1 MGCDNDKKK
10 EDKNKSKSLTM
21 SYRNTSQKKE
31 DVKLEVKI
39 VLLGEA
45 AVGKSSL
52 INRYCK
58 NTFSESYKI
67 TIGGAYLKH
76 ELKLKDGK
84 TIIFHFWDTGGQE
97 RFRSMASLY
106 YKDASAAILCYDIGN
121 VETLHAIDY
130 WIKELNENASSPNG
144 LPIVLSIAGNKCD
157 IDTDQK
163 QVNYDDLKNYAK
175 RNNIDIF
182 YETSAKNDIGI
193 KELIYSLG
201 EKIFGLNQDSWVIAS
216 QI

>member
-1 MGCDNDKKK
+1 MGCENNKKNENKNEDLRLTVSNRNSNLKNNDII
-10 EDKNKSKSLTM
+10 
-21 SYRNTSQKKE
+21 
-31 DVKLEVKI
+31 LEVKI

-58 NTFSESYKI
+58 DTYSDSYKI
-67 TIGGAYLKH
+67 TIGGAYLKQ

-121 VETLHAIDY
+121 IESLNAIEY
-130 WIKELNENASSPNG
+130 WIQELNDNASSPNG

-157 IDTDQK
+157 IDQGLRK
-163 QVNYDDLKNYAK
+163 VSYDDLKSFAR
-175 RNNIDIF
+175 RNNIDIY

-201 EKIFGLNQDSWVIAS
+201 EKIFGLN
-216 QI
+216 

>member
-1 MGCDNDKKK
+1 MGCENNKKNENKNEDLRLTVSNRNSNLKNNDII
-10 EDKNKSKSLTM
+10 
-21 SYRNTSQKKE
+21 
-31 DVKLEVKI
+31 LEVKI

-58 NTFSESYKI
+58 NTFSDSYKI
-67 TIGGAYLKH
+67 TIGGAYLKQ

-121 VETLHAIDY
+121 IESLNAIEY
-130 WIKELNENASSPNG
+130 WIQELNDNASSPNG

-157 IDTDQK
+157 IDQGLRK
-163 QVNYDDLKNYAK
+163 VSYDDLKSFAR
-175 RNNIDIF
+175 RNNIDIY

-201 EKIFGLNQDSWVIAS
+201 ERIIGLNKNTWVVAE
-216 QI
+216 

>member
-1 MGCDNDKKK
+1 MGCENNKKNENKNEDLRLTVSNRNSNLKNNDII
-10 EDKNKSKSLTM
+10 
-21 SYRNTSQKKE
+21 
-31 DVKLEVKI
+31 LEVKI

-58 NTFSESYKI
+58 NTFSDSYKI
-67 TIGGAYLKH
+67 TIGGAYLKQ

-121 VETLHAIDY
+121 IESLNAIEY
-130 WIKELNENASSPNG
+130 WIQELNDNASSPNG

-157 IDTDQK
+157 IDQGLRK
-163 QVNYDDLKNYAK
+163 VSYDDLKSFAR
-175 RNNIDIF
+175 RNNIDIY

>member
-1 MGCDNDKKK
+1 MGCENNKKNENKNEDLRLTVSNRNSNLKNNDII
-10 EDKNKSKSLTM
+10 
-21 SYRNTSQKKE
+21 
-31 DVKLEVKI
+31 LEVKI

-67 TIGGAYLKH
+67 TIGGAYLKQ

-121 VETLHAIDY
+121 IESLNAIEY
-130 WIKELNENASSPNG
+130 WIQELNDNASSPNG

-157 IDTDQK
+157 IDQGLRK
-163 QVNYDDLKNYAK
+163 VSYDDLKSFAK
-175 RNNIDIF
+175 KNNIDIF

-201 EKIFGLNQDSWVIAS
+201 ERIIGLNKNTWVIAE
-216 QI
+216 

>member
-1 MGCDNDKKK
+1 MGCENNKKNENKNEDLRLTVSNRNSNLKNNDII
-10 EDKNKSKSLTM
+10 
-21 SYRNTSQKKE
+21 
-31 DVKLEVKI
+31 LEVKI

-58 NTFSESYKI
+58 NTFSDSYKI
-67 TIGGAYLKH
+67 TIGGAYLKQ

-121 VETLHAIDY
+121 IESLNAIEY
-130 WIKELNENASSPNG
+130 WIQELNDNASSPNG

-157 IDTDQK
+157 IDQGLRK
-163 QVNYDDLKNYAK
+163 VSYDDLKSFAR
-175 RNNIDIF
+175 RNNIDIY

-201 EKIFGLNQDSWVIAS
+201 ERIIGLNKNTWVIAE
-216 QI
+216 

>member
-1 MGCDNDKKK
+1 MGCENNKKNENKNEDLRLTVSNRNSNLKNNDII
-10 EDKNKSKSLTM
+10 
-21 SYRNTSQKKE
+21 
-31 DVKLEVKI
+31 LEVKI

-121 VETLHAIDY
+121 IESLNAIEY
-130 WIKELNENASSPNG
+130 WIQELNDNASSPNG

-157 IDTDQK
+157 IDKDQR

>member
-1 MGCDNDKKK
+1 MGCDIDKKK
-10 EDKNKSKSLTM
+10 ENNSKTNNLTISQRNK
-21 SYRNTSQKKE
+21 QIKKE
-31 DVKLEVKI
+31 EKKLEVKI

-58 NTFSESYKI
+58 NTYSDSYKI
-67 TIGGAYLKH
+67 TIGGAYLKQ

-121 VETLHAIDY
+121 LETLHAIDY

-157 IDTDQK
+157 IDNNLK
-163 QVNYDDLKNYAK
+163 QVSFEDLKIQGNPHH
-175 RNNIDIF
+175 NQMIF
-182 YETSAKNDIGI
+182 LLLY
-193 KELIYSLG
+193 LIL
-201 EKIFGLNQDSWVIAS
+201 
-216 QI
+216 

>member
-1 MGCDNDKKK
+1 MGCENNKKNENKNEDLRLTVSNRNSNLKNNDII
-10 EDKNKSKSLTM
+10 
-21 SYRNTSQKKE
+21 
-31 DVKLEVKI
+31 LEVKI

-58 NTFSESYKI
+58 NTFSDSYKI
-67 TIGGAYLKH
+67 TIGGAYLKQ

-121 VETLHAIDY
+121 IESLNAIEY
-130 WIKELNENASSPNG
+130 WIQELNDNASSPNG

-157 IDTDQK
+157 IDQGLRK
-163 QVNYDDLKNYAK
+163 VSYDDLKSFAR
-175 RNNIDIF
+175 RNNIDIY

-193 KELIYSLG
+193 KELIYRLG
-201 EKIFGLNQDSWVIAS
+201 ERIIGLDQNSWVVAD
-216 QI
+216 

>member
-1 MGCDNDKKK
+1 MGCENNKKNENKNEDLRLTVSNRNSNLKNNDII
-10 EDKNKSKSLTM
+10 
-21 SYRNTSQKKE
+21 
-31 DVKLEVKI
+31 LEVKI

-58 NTFSESYKI
+58 NTFSDSYKI
-67 TIGGAYLKH
+67 TIGGAYLKQ

-121 VETLHAIDY
+121 IESLNAIEY
-130 WIKELNENASSPNG
+130 WIQELNDNASSPNG

-157 IDTDQK
+157 IDQGLRK
-163 QVNYDDLKNYAK
+163 VSYDDLKSFAR

-201 EKIFGLNQDSWVIAS
+201 ERIIGLNKKFISN
-216 QI
+216 

>member
-1 MGCDNDKKK
+1 MGCYIDKKK
-10 EDKNKSKSLTM
+10 ENNSKTNNLTISQRNK
-21 SYRNTSQKKE
+21 QIKKE
-31 DVKLEVKI
+31 EKKLEVKI

-58 NTFSESYKI
+58 NTYSDSYKI
-67 TIGGAYLKH
+67 TIGGAYLKQ

-121 VETLHAIDY
+121 VETLNAIDY
-130 WIKELNENASSPNG
+130 WIQELNDNGSSPNG
-144 LPIVLSIAGNKCD
+144 SPIILSIAGNKCD
-157 IDTDQK
+157 IDK
-163 QVNYDDLKNYAK
+163 NLRQVSYEDLKYYAK
-175 RNNIDIF
+175 KNNIDIF

-201 EKIFGLNQDSWVIAS
+201 EKILLMNQNTWIVAN
-216 QI
+216 

>member
-1 MGCDNDKKK
+1 MGCENNKKNENKNEDLRLTVSNRNSNLKNNDII
-10 EDKNKSKSLTM
+10 
-21 SYRNTSQKKE
+21 
-31 DVKLEVKI
+31 LEVKI

-58 NTFSESYKI
+58 NTFSDTYKI
-67 TIGGAYLKH
+67 TIGGAYLKQ

-121 VETLHAIDY
+121 IESLNAIEY
-130 WIKELNENASSPNG
+130 WIQELNDNASSPNG

-157 IDTDQK
+157 IDQGLRK
-163 QVNYDDLKNYAK
+163 VSYDDLKSFAR
-175 RNNIDIF
+175 RNNIDIY

-201 EKIFGLNQDSWVIAS
+201 ERIIGLNKNTWVVAD
-216 QI
+216 

>member
-1 MGCDNDKKK
+1 MGCENNKKNENKNEDLRLTVSNRNSNLKNNDII
-10 EDKNKSKSLTM
+10 
-21 SYRNTSQKKE
+21 
-31 DVKLEVKI
+31 LEVKI

-58 NTFSESYKI
+58 NTFSDTYKI
-67 TIGGAYLKH
+67 TIGGAYLKQ

-121 VETLHAIDY
+121 IESLNAIEY
-130 WIKELNENASSPNG
+130 WIQELNDNASSPNG

-157 IDTDQK
+157 IDQGLRK
-163 QVNYDDLKNYAK
+163 VSYDDLKSFAR
-175 RNNIDIF
+175 RNNIDIY

-201 EKIFGLNQDSWVIAS
+201 ERIIGLNKNTWVVAE
-216 QI
+216 

>member
-1 MGCDNDKKK
+1 MGCDIDKKK
-10 EDKNKSKSLTM
+10 ENNSKTNNLTISQRNK
-21 SYRNTSQKKE
+21 QIKKE
-31 DVKLEVKI
+31 EKKLEVKI

-121 VETLHAIDY
+121 LETLHAIDY

-144 LPIVLSIAGNKCD
+144 IPIVLSIAGNKCD
-157 IDTDQK
+157 IDKDQK

>member
-1 MGCDNDKKK
+1 MGCENNKKNENKNEDLRLTVSNRNSNLKNNDII
-10 EDKNKSKSLTM
+10 
-21 SYRNTSQKKE
+21 
-31 DVKLEVKI
+31 LEVKI

-121 VETLHAIDY
+121 IESLNAIEY
-130 WIKELNENASSPNG
+130 WIQELNDNASSPNG

-157 IDTDQK
+157 IDQGLRK
-163 QVNYDDLKNYAK
+163 VSYDDLKSFAR
-175 RNNIDIF
+175 RNNIDIY

-201 EKIFGLNQDSWVIAS
+201 ERIIGLNKNTWVVAD
-216 QI
+216 

>member
-1 MGCDNDKKK
+1 MGCENNKKNENKNEDLRLTVSNRNSNLKNNDII
-10 EDKNKSKSLTM
+10 
-21 SYRNTSQKKE
+21 
-31 DVKLEVKI
+31 LEVKI

-58 NTFSESYKI
+58 NTFSDTYKI
-67 TIGGAYLKH
+67 TIGGAYLKQ

-121 VETLHAIDY
+121 IESLNAIEY
-130 WIKELNENASSPNG
+130 WIQELNDNASSPNG

-157 IDTDQK
+157 IDQGLRK
-163 QVNYDDLKNYAK
+163 VSYDDLKSFAR
-175 RNNIDIF
+175 RNNIDIY

-201 EKIFGLNQDSWVIAS
+201 EKILLMNQNTWIVAN
-216 QI
+216 

>member
-1 MGCDNDKKK
+1 MGCENNKKNENKNEDLRLTVSNRNSNLKNNDII
-10 EDKNKSKSLTM
+10 
-21 SYRNTSQKKE
+21 
-31 DVKLEVKI
+31 LEVKI

-58 NTFSESYKI
+58 NTFSDTYKI
-67 TIGGAYLKH
+67 TIGGAYLKQ

-121 VETLHAIDY
+121 IESLNAIEY
-130 WIKELNENASSPNG
+130 WIQELNDNASSPNG

-157 IDTDQK
+157 IDQGLRK
-163 QVNYDDLKNYAK
+163 VSYDDLKSFAR
-175 RNNIDIF
+175 RNNIDIY

-201 EKIFGLNQDSWVIAS
+201 ERIIGLNKNTWVIAE
-216 QI
+216 

>member
-1 MGCDNDKKK
+1 MGCENSKKNENKNEDLRLTVSNRNSNLKNNDII
-10 EDKNKSKSLTM
+10 
-21 SYRNTSQKKE
+21 
-31 DVKLEVKI
+31 LEVKI

-58 NTFSESYKI
+58 NTFSDTYKI
-67 TIGGAYLKH
+67 TIGGAYLKQ

-121 VETLHAIDY
+121 IESLNAIEY
-130 WIKELNENASSPNG
+130 WIQELNDNASSPNG

-157 IDTDQK
+157 IDQGLRK
-163 QVNYDDLKNYAK
+163 VSYDDLKSFAR
-175 RNNIDIF
+175 RNNIDIY

-201 EKIFGLNQDSWVIAS
+201 ERIIGLNKNTWVVAE
-216 QI
+216 

>member
-1 MGCDNDKKK
+1 MGCENNKKNENKNEDLRLTVSNRNSNLKNNDII
-10 EDKNKSKSLTM
+10 
-21 SYRNTSQKKE
+21 
-31 DVKLEVKI
+31 LEVKI

-58 NTFSESYKI
+58 NTFSDTYKI
-67 TIGGAYLKH
+67 TIGGAYLKQ

-121 VETLHAIDY
+121 LESLNAIEY
-130 WIKELNENASSPNG
+130 WIQELNDNASSPNG

-157 IDTDQK
+157 IDQGLRK
-163 QVNYDDLKNYAK
+163 VSYDDLKSFAK
-175 RNNIDIF
+175 KNNIDIF

-201 EKIFGLNQDSWVIAS
+201 ERIIGLNKNTWVVAE
-216 QI
+216 